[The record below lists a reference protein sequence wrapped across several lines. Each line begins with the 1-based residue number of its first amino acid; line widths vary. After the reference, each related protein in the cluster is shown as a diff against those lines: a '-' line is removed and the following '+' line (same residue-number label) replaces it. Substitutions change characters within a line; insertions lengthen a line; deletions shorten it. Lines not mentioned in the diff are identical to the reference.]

1 MTIVAIWCR
10 HTGDN
15 VIGIGQNI
23 PWHVSS
29 DFKRF
34 RRITEG
40 GIVLAGERTYESFP
54 NRTLPNRKIFV
65 LTFNPA
71 YEVSNKENHFVI
83 TGVDALKNVDEP
95 IYLSGGASVYKA
107 FMTGV
112 FELMPDVVVDCVYQ
126 GDLNADLK
134 GQKVDITPCVDALK
148 EKYEQISKDYLEDN
162 IITRVFVKKG
172 DFVDQAVIKHIL
184 SAIEN
189 KGENK

>member
-10 HTGDN
+10 HAGDN

-54 NRTLPNRKIFV
+54 NKTLPNRKIYV
-65 LTFNPA
+65 LTFNPD
-71 YEVSNKENHFVI
+71 YEVSDKENHFVI
-83 TGVDALKNVDEP
+83 TDVNVLKNVDEP

-107 FMTGV
+107 FMTGA
-112 FELMPDVVVDCVYQ
+112 FDLSPDMVVDSVYQ
-126 GDLNADLK
+126 GDLNPDLN
-134 GQKVDITPCVDALK
+134 GPKVDITPCIESL
-148 EKYEQISKDYLEDN
+148 EKNYRQVSIDYLEDN
-162 IITRVFVKKG
+162 IITRVLIKKG
-172 DFVDQAVIKHIL
+172 DFVDQVVIKHIL
-184 SAIEN
+184 TAIEN
-189 KGENK
+189 NGENK

>member
-29 DFKRF
+29 DFRRF

-71 YEVSNKENHFVI
+71 YEVSDKENHFVI
-83 TGVDALKNVDEP
+83 TDVDALKNVDEP

-107 FMTGV
+107 FMTGA
-112 FELMPDVVVDCVYQ
+112 FALMPDVVVDCVYQ
-126 GDLNADLK
+126 GDLNAGLK
-134 GQKVDITPCVDALK
+134 GQKVDITLCVDTLK

-184 SAIEN
+184 SAVEN

>member
-23 PWHVSS
+23 PWHISS

-54 NRTLPNRKIFV
+54 NKTLPNRKIYV

-71 YEVSNKENHFVI
+71 YEVSDKENHFVI
-83 TGVDALKNVDEP
+83 TDADALKNESKT
-95 IYLSGGASVYKA
+95 IYLSGGASVYKL
-107 FMTGV
+107 FMTGAV
-112 FELMPDVVVDCVYQ
+112 ELMPDVVVDCVYQ
-126 GDLNADLK
+126 GDLNANLK
-134 GQKVDITPCVDALK
+134 GQKVDITPCVDVLK

-162 IITRVFVKKG
+162 ITTRVLVKKG
-172 DFVDQAVIKHIL
+172 DFVDQSVIKHIL

-189 KGENK
+189 EGENK